1 MPTFQYQA
9 VNAEGQAVNGVLFGT
24 SLDAALG
31 ELSRQGLQVSNIG
44 VAASPH
50 DPLNDAPPTSRAGV
64 AEVVAERVIPS
75 TEQRSYIATS
85 VWGPLMGRVPLKD
98 LAFFF
103 RQASTMLNSGV
114 PIVQSMNTLAGQT
127 HTAKFREIVREIGA
141 HVEAGRPM
149 TAGMQ
154 RYPEVFTN
162 IMVALTRAGEEGGFL
177 DRALAQVADY
187 LDREI
192 ALRNLYR
199 RVTFMPKA
207 QVFLSMLIIIVA
219 NAIINAVNPNAM
231 KLTSPLTSWQT
242 WLWLG
247 PLCVAI
253 FLFFRVGLANPA
265 IKGRWDAFVSNI
277 PYLGKILRELSMAK
291 FGRAFG
297 ALYKG
302 GVPVT
307 RAIQLSADACGNEY
321 LRAKIYPAVQTL
333 ETGAGITETLRS
345 TGAFNPIV
353 IDMVATGE
361 TTGNLDQM
369 LNKMAEFY
377 EDEAATK
384 STQLATVV
392 GIFLGL
398 CVAVYIAFIVINFY
412 TGYFAGVF
420 SAGEGE

>member
-9 VNAEGQAVNGVLFGT
+9 VNADGQAVNGMLFGT

-31 ELSRQGLQVSNIG
+31 ELGKQGLTVSNIG
-44 VAASPH
+44 VATTPH
-50 DPLNDAPPTSRAGV
+50 DPLNDAPAASRASV
-64 AEVVAERVIPS
+64 AEQVVERVIPS
-75 TEQRSYIATS
+75 TEQRKYIATS

-127 HTAKFREIVREIGA
+127 HTAKFRDIVREIGA

-177 DRALAQVADY
+177 DRALEQVADY

-192 ALRNLYR
+192 KLRNLYR
-199 RVTFMPKA
+199 RVTFMPKMQIA
-207 QVFLSMLIIIVA
+207 LSMIIIIAA
-219 NAIINAVNPNAM
+219 NAIINSINPDSM

-247 PLCVAI
+247 PLCIAI
-253 FLFFRVGLANPA
+253 FLFIRVGLANPD
-265 IKGRWDAFVSNI
+265 IKARWDAMISNI

-297 ALYKG
+297 ALYQG

-307 RAIQLSADACGNEY
+307 RSIHLAADACGNEY
-321 LRAKIYPAVQTL
+321 LRAKIYPAVKTL
-333 ETGAGITETLRS
+333 ETGASITETLRS

-353 IDMVATGE
+353 MDMIATGE

-377 EDEAATK
+377 EEEAATK
-384 STQLATVV
+384 STQVATIV
-392 GIFLGL
+392 GVFLGL
-398 CVAVYIAFIVINFY
+398 CVAIYIGIIVINFY
-412 TGYFAGVF
+412 TGYFSGVF
-420 SAGEGE
+420 AAGQGE